1 MSDNRLRKSAS
12 TLQGVSRLACD
23 GVLAMS
29 ERVEHLHGAITSLS
43 APLGRGEPK
52 PTRGLTRQVYR
63 SIRGVTRLV
72 AVGSESLLRPLA
84 GSHSPDSKARDIL
97 NGILGDHLAATD
109 NPLAIRMGIEHSRAP
124 RGAKT
129 STESPSASGHLLL
142 MLHGLCMGPGHWQGR
157 AHNHAVEL
165 AERSGRDLLYLRY
178 NSGLSIPE
186 NGRQL
191 AHQLQA
197 ICVEWPT
204 QVQSLSM
211 VGFSMGGLLA
221 RSACHY
227 GLLAGHDWP
236 EHLSN
241 IITLGTPHQGSHL
254 EKAGHW
260 LESALDYSPYSAPIG
275 RIGRMRSA
283 GIIDLRDGRVVGDEF
298 AQQSARLPAATRLHA
313 IAATRGKAGPR
324 NNRALGDG
332 LVSIDSALASS
343 VELGAVPGERLIIY
357 NTGHLGLLANRD
369 ACEAMADWL
378 V

>member
-1 MSDNRLRKSAS
+1 MVNNRIKQSAS
-12 TLQGVSRLACD
+12 TLQGISRLACD

-43 APLGRGEPK
+43 APLGRSEPK

-63 SIRGVTRLV
+63 SVRGVTRLV

-84 GSHSPDSKARDIL
+84 GSQSPDSKARDIL
-97 NGILGDHLAATD
+97 NGILGDHLAATG
-109 NPLAIRMGIEHSRAP
+109 NPLTTRMGIEHGSVS
-124 RGAKT
+124 RGAET
-129 STESPSASGHLLL
+129 VTENPSASAHLLL
-142 MLHGLCMGPGHWQGR
+142 MLHGLCMGPGHWQGQ

-165 AERSGRDLLYLRY
+165 AERSGRELLYLRY

-186 NGRQL
+186 NGQLLARQL
-191 AHQLQA
+191 QT
-197 ICVEWPT
+197 ICAEWPT
-204 QVQSLSM
+204 RVESLSM

-221 RSACHY
+221 RSASHY

-236 EHLSN
+236 EHLST

-260 LESALDYSPYSAPIG
+260 LESALDYSPYSSPIG

-283 GIIDLRDGRVVGDEF
+283 GIIDLRDGRVVAEQCTEQ
-298 AQQSARLPAATRLHA
+298 AAMLPATTRLHA
-313 IAATRGKAGPR
+313 IAATRGRPGPR

-332 LVSIDSALASS
+332 LVSINSALASGMQ
-343 VELGAVPGERLIIY
+343 LGETPGERLIIY
-357 NTGHLGLLANRD
+357 NTGHLGLLNNRD

-378 V
+378 T